1 MYDQEFKTANA
12 PINVTPA
19 GGGGGGVGEVG
30 AWGGDLI
37 VFVGPGVG
45 YLTDP
50 CSPRG
55 GDI

>member
-1 MYDQEFKTANA
+1 MYDQEFKTEC
-12 PINVTPA
+12 TYQCYA
-19 GGGGGGVGEVG
+19 GGGGEGGGGG

-37 VFVGPGVG
+37 VRPGVG

-55 GDI
+55 GNI